1 MAVPA
6 SGNAITMRGIFSEK
20 NENDYSAQNLD
31 GESNISLRGLSSNSH
46 SDTSTGGNINL
57 ATDSGANA
65 PNQTAPFSMSE
76 FYGYDHAAVSFAWG
90 ANNGVG
96 QGWGSASGSSAFTAN
111 ATCSIGFAFQP
122 ADNRVRVKSG
132 NGNNSTAVSY
142 SYNSVTYT
150 GADPE
155 NVEFQITWSGTFFG
169 SYNTASEASGS
180 TSGTYYQMSKQT
192 TSSDSGTFT
201 MRNWFIQKN
210 SGTGSASY
218 NAIGANSPQW
228 SYRAKD
234 SSGNVIAT
242 SATSSQ
248 NGISLSVSRGSGGGE
263 FFCIHEDVM
272 IQTEQGLMNVKDVA
286 DKDPKIWTYNWNTG
300 EQELQDQNHNIQV
313 VHNNLYTIND
323 DFKITEDHIIYD
335 KDKREYTI
343 NPEATLEKY
352 GKTSQ
357 KLSVG
362 TSLKTFDG
370 TDFIVEKIERYE
382 GDHWTYTIST
392 DNGNFY
398 AGNLLVDSEI

>member
-65 PNQTAPFSMSE
+65 PNQTAPYSMSE
-76 FYGYDHAAVSFAWG
+76 FYGYDHDAVSFAWG

-122 ADNRVRVKSG
+122 ADNRVRIKSG
-132 NGNNSTAVSY
+132 NGNNTTAVSY
-142 SYNSVTYT
+142 SYSNVTYS
-150 GADPE
+150 GADPDQ
-155 NVEFQITWSGTFFG
+155 VEFQITWSGTFFG
-169 SYNTASEASGS
+169 SYNSSAEASGA

-242 SATSSQ
+242 SATSSH

-263 FFCIHEDVM
+263 FFCIHEDIM

>member
-1 MAVPA
+1 M
-6 SGNAITMRGIFSEK
+6 
-20 NENDYSAQNLD
+20 
-31 GESNISLRGLSSNSH
+31 
-46 SDTSTGGNINL
+46 
-57 ATDSGANA
+57 
-65 PNQTAPFSMSE
+65 
-76 FYGYDHAAVSFAWG
+76 
-90 ANNGVG
+90 
-96 QGWGSASGSSAFTAN
+96 
-111 ATCSIGFAFQP
+111 
-122 ADNRVRVKSG
+122 
-132 NGNNSTAVSY
+132 
-142 SYNSVTYT
+142 
-150 GADPE
+150 
-155 NVEFQITWSGTFFG
+155 
-169 SYNTASEASGS
+169 
-180 TSGTYYQMSKQT
+180 
-192 TSSDSGTFT
+192 
-201 MRNWFIQKN
+201 
-210 SGTGSASY
+210 
-218 NAIGANSPQW
+218 
-228 SYRAKD
+228 
-234 SSGNVIAT
+234 
-242 SATSSQ
+242 
-248 NGISLSVSRGSGGGE
+248 SVSRGSGGGE
-263 FFCIHEDVM
+263 FFCIHEDIM